1 MILDH
6 HVVEVVQ
13 EDIQE
18 MVEMVDTVDNMQVVT
33 LDGQV
38 LEAVE
43 EVDGLMVEKTMVVV
57 EEE

>member
-1 MILDH
+1 M
-6 HVVEVVQ
+6 VEVVQ

-38 LEAVE
+38 LAVVE
-43 EVDGLMVEKTMVVV
+43 EVDGQMVEKTMVVV